1 MSKCRR
7 YGNNSAW
14 SWLCLYHA
22 PLIQSF
28 IKWLHLLLMNTHLE
42 WTLKSS
48 QKAQKEKS
56 LSVTNSPVTL
66 WYVHTDTVIVFLSV
80 FYHWT
85 WLRSVCQPSWRIR
98 WNVNRSVFFHHG
110 STVTCQVRT
119 QQDGELNS
127 PLSLIIVIP
136 QQWLL
141 SEGSSPFQCCNTHF
155 IMYQIWQWDLN
166 TMGAD
171 ARLERT
177 HLHNCA
183 WWVVHSEN
191 VCMSES
197 Y

>member
-98 WNVNRSVFFHHG
+98 WNVNRSVFPPWFHSHLSG
-110 STVTCQVRT
+110 QNTAGWWAQFSIIPHYCHTTAVAIVR
-119 QQDGELNS
+119 GV
-127 PLSLIIVIP
+127 LSLSV
-136 QQWLL
+136 L
-141 SEGSSPFQCCNTHF
+141 
-155 IMYQIWQWDLN
+155 
-166 TMGAD
+166 
-171 ARLERT
+171 
-177 HLHNCA
+177 
-183 WWVVHSEN
+183 
-191 VCMSES
+191 
-197 Y
+197 